1 MTRLTPTLAA
11 YAAGRSIDPLWVSPK
26 GRAFYPIAGG
36 SQDPDPTPDPAPEPK
51 GGSTPPEP
59 TPDDGKTFTQA
70 DLDRILA
77 GRLSKFADYDT
88 VKQQLADVQAANQ
101 SESEKAINAAKDE
114 GRAAAIAEAAPRL
127 VGAEFRAALAGRR
140 TAEQVADLI
149 EDLDLSKYL
158 TESGEVDTE
167 RVTKKAELLAPASEE
182 RKTAPSFGGGA
193 RKTAD
198 KPEATP
204 GIGRL
209 RSAYADT
216 AK

>member
-1 MTRLTPTLAA
+1 MSESSTESTATESTEKASTEAASTETESQTDWQAEAEKYKALSRKNEERAKSNAEKAKGYDDLKATQMTEQEKAVEAA
-11 YAAGRSIDPLWVSPK
+11 RVEAR
-26 GRAFYPIAGG
+26 
-36 SQDPDPTPDPAPEPK
+36 
-51 GGSTPPEP
+51 
-59 TPDDGKTFTQA
+59 
-70 DLDRILA
+70 
-77 GRLSKFADYDT
+77 
-88 VKQQLADVQAANQ
+88 QAALT
-101 SESEKAINAAKDE
+101 
-114 GRAAAIAEAAPRL
+114 EAAPRL